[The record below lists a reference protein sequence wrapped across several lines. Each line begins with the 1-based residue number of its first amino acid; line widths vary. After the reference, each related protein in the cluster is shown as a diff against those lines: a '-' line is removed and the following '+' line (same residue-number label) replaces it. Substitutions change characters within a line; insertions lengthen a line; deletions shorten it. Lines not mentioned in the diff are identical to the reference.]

1 MKRVVVLSLVASLS
15 LSACA
20 LPAAPPTASA
30 PPAAQPERI
39 RLPMGYIPNVQFA
52 PFYVAVERGYF
63 AAEGIEVE
71 FDYSFE
77 TDGMKLVGAGELPF
91 TVASGEQVVLAR
103 AQGLPVKYIAAW
115 YQRFPIAVFSLKE
128 RGIAAPADLKGK
140 TVGLPGFFGATY
152 VGWRAFL
159 KANGLSEQ
167 DVNAREI
174 GFTQVAAVQQGQ
186 VDAAVGYIVNEP
198 IVLEQNGFPV
208 NVFFVGEQVNLV
220 ANGLVANERVLQE
233 RPALARAMLRA
244 FLRGVKDT
252 LDDPDAAL
260 RISAKYV
267 EGLRPDDPIQKR
279 VLQATIDLMRA
290 ERLGASTAEGWDFTQ
305 QTLLEMGQIQSRR
318 DPTEYFTNEFLP

>member
-1 MKRVVVLSLVASLS
+1 MKREVVLSLT
-15 LSACA
+15 ACVLLGA
-20 LPAAPPTASA
+20 CVA
-30 PPAAQPERI
+30 PPAPPPATPLSPAQPERI
-39 RLPMGYIPNVQFA
+39 RLPMSYIPNVQFA
-52 PFYVAVERGYF
+52 PFYVAVDRGYF
-63 AAEGIEVE
+63 KAEGIELE

-91 TVASGEQVVLAR
+91 TLASGEQVVLAR

-167 DVNAREI
+167 DINQREI
-174 GFTQVAAVQQGQ
+174 GFTQVAAVQQKQ

-198 IVLEQNGFPV
+198 IVLEENGFPV

-220 ANGLVANERVLQE
+220 ANGIVANERVLQE
-233 RPALARAMLRA
+233 RPALVRGMLRA
-244 FLRGVKDT
+244 FLRGVQDT
-252 LDDPDAAL
+252 INDPDAAL
-260 RISAKYV
+260 RISAKFV
-267 EGLRPDDPIQKR
+267 EGLKPDDPIQKR
-279 VLQATIDLMRA
+279 VLQATIDLMKTD
-290 ERLGASTAEGWDFTQ
+290 RLGASNAEGWDFTQ
-305 QTLLEMGQIQSRR
+305 QTLLDMGQIQARR